1 MSKIVIKFVL
11 AEDNFMPELD
21 LRQPGFT
28 YITSGRFT
36 KHHEINH
43 IYKNELDK
51 ACFAH
56 DAEYSCSKDLYK
68 RNVPGKILKDK
79 CYEIT
84 INPNTM
90 VIKGI

>member
-36 KHHEINH
+36 KQHEI
-43 IYKNELDK
+43 IQKFIE
-51 ACFAH
+51 
-56 DAEYSCSKDLYK
+56 
-68 RNVPGKILKDK
+68 
-79 CYEIT
+79 T
-84 INPNTM
+84 
-90 VIKGI
+90 